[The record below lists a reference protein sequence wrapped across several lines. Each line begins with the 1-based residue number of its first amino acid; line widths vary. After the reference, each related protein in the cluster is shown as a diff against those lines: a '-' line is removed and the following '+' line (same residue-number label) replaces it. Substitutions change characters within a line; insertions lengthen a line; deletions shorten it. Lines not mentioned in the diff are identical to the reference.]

1 MKSILLIGL
10 GRFGRHINSMLTAC
24 GFHTTVIDHHAEM
37 VEGLAKHGI
46 KTYYGDATQPELLNS
61 IGLAQAKLLVIAI
74 GQRKEAT
81 EILEFVRRHYPKL
94 PVLARAYDSPHAYE
108 LHHAG
113 ADFIVRETFDAAIRS
128 GRIALESLGVSQER
142 AKELSDFYA
151 ARDRYLL
158 FTLSELYDPE
168 VPPFANE
175 ALMEK
180 SRKLDAETAGMMQ
193 ILLSGG
199 EVEWQREAADWAHTK
214 KN

>member
-1 MKSILLIGL
+1 MKRRLLL
-10 GRFGRHINSMLTAC
+10 ALLTFALTAC

-46 KTYYGDATQPELLNS
+46 KTYYGDATKPELLNS

-113 ADFIVRETFDAAIRS
+113 ADFVIRATADSSIRS
-128 GRIALESLGVSQER
+128 GRIALEQLGLSPEKAR
-142 AKELSDFYA
+142 ELSKLYA
-151 ARDRYLL
+151 ARERHQLAK
-158 FTLSELYDPE
+158 LSKYYDPNL
-168 VPPFANE
+168 PLFANGKIIE
-175 ALMEK
+175 MAKE
-180 SRKLDAETAGMMQ
+180 SDAETARMMQ
-193 ILLSGG
+193 TLMQGG
-199 EVEWQREAADWAHTK
+199 TVEWQEDPGDWTWLK
-214 KN
+214 KGIA